1 MKYEKTTHDNPNK
14 LTKDQHYH
22 SRYCIEKFLNSND
35 RIEVFIRQS
44 AEIKQL
50 TPKAE
55 LFCAMRMW
63 DQRAE
68 SGFMLSIENAFHEVI
83 DNPKEFSERNHV
95 AITEYWALWKLRFD
109 YFHRDRRE
117 NTSLSGITGDNLTKL
132 QEENIESKHGAF
144 IREGGIIPARF
155 SNGIQIQ
162 QAIDMISSLNRATT
176 WGLLTSTH
184 GDFVVS
190 DNYSELQ
197 ILPITPTQVFVAKD
211 SDFHISKDSLIM
223 INRESVA
230 ASKKLYFARS
240 LASCPGITDANPPI

>member
-1 MKYEKTTHDNPNK
+1 MKYEKTTPNNQNK
-14 LTKDQHYH
+14 LTKKQHYH
-22 SRYCIEKFLNSND
+22 SRYCIGKFLNSNK
-35 RIEVFIRQS
+35 RIEVFIRKN
-44 AEIKQL
+44 AEIKQV
-50 TPKAE
+50 TPEAE

-83 DNPKEFSERNHV
+83 ENPKELSERNHV
-95 AITEYWALWKLRFD
+95 AITEYWALWKLRFE

-117 NTSLSGITGDNLTKL
+117 DASVTGISGDKLTKQ
-132 QEENIESKHGAF
+132 QEEDIESKHAAF
-144 IREGGIIPARF
+144 VREGGIIPARF

-197 ILPITPTQVFVAKD
+197 ILPISPTQILAAGHADLF
-211 SDFHISKDSLIM
+211 ISKDSLIM

-230 ASKKLYFARS
+230 ASKNLYFAKS
-240 LASCPGITDANPPI
+240 MDSCPGIRE